1 MISIKIVKNRIVHE
15 PSPHKCFKI
24 QPLTSYQV
32 SRILLIM
39 AQTLTFIFVGLLA
52 FGTLIRLWLGSRQ
65 ISFVQAHREKVPDA
79 FVNNITL
86 DAHQKAAD
94 YSSAKT
100 KIVLVEVIVQALLLF
115 ALTIGGG
122 LQWIDT
128 FWMGLLPNHEIF
140 RGALVICSALL
151 ISSLIDLPF
160 DYYKTFVIDEQF
172 GFNKMTRKMFL
183 SDLVKHSIVGLLL
196 GAPILFAA
204 LWLMQ
209 GAGEYW
215 WFYLWVV
222 WTVFNIVMLAVYP
235 TFIAP
240 LFNKFTPLADEGL
253 KSRIE
258 SLLTKCGF
266 KSQGLFVMD
275 GSARSSHGNAYFT
288 GFGSSKR
295 VVFFDTLLERLNVE
309 EIEAVL
315 AHELGHFKHHH
326 VIKRI
331 AMIFFVSFLGL
342 ALLGWLINQS
352 WFFEGLGVTTESNYM
367 ALLLFMLVS
376 PVFLFLIRPLMA
388 SYSRKNEFE
397 ADDYAAKNASAN
409 HLIEA
414 LVKLYRDNASTL
426 TPDPIH
432 SAFYDSHP
440 PASIRIS
447 KLAAYT
453 S

>member
-1 MISIKIVKNRIVHE
+1 
-15 PSPHKCFKI
+15 
-24 QPLTSYQV
+24 
-32 SRILLIM
+32 M
-39 AQTLTFIFVGLLA
+39 AHTLTLIFVGLLA
-52 FGTLIRLWLGSRQ
+52 FSSIIRFWLGTRQ
-65 ISFVQAHREKVPDA
+65 INFVQENRKQVPKA
-79 FVNNITL
+79 FAKDITL

-94 YSSAKT
+94 YTSAKT
-100 KIVLVEVIVQALLLF
+100 RLGLLEMAIQAVLLF

-128 FWMGLLPNHEIF
+128 LWTGILPNNDIL

-151 ISSLIDLPF
+151 VSSIIDLPF
-160 DYYKTFVIDEQF
+160 EYYKTFVIDEKF
-172 GFNKMTRKMFL
+172 GFNKMTRAMYFT
-183 SDLVKHSIVGLLL
+183 DLIKHSIVGLLL

-209 GAGEYW
+209 SAGEYW
-215 WFYLWVV
+215 WLYLWVV
-222 WTVFNIVMLAVYP
+222 WTVFNILMLAVYP

-253 KSRIE
+253 KTRIE

-266 KSQGLFVMD
+266 KSQGLFIMD
-275 GSARSSHGNAYFT
+275 GSTRSSHGNAYFT
-288 GFGSSKR
+288 GFGNSKR
-295 VVFFDTLLERLNVE
+295 VVFFDTLLERLNTE
-309 EIEAVL
+309 EIESVL

-331 AMIFFVSFLGL
+331 IMTFVMSLIGL
-342 ALLGWLINQS
+342 ALLGWLINQA
-352 WFFEGLGVTTESNYM
+352 WFFQGLGVTTQSNHM
-367 ALLLFMLVS
+367 ALLLFILGS
-376 PVFLFLIRPLMA
+376 PIFLFLIRPLMA
-388 SYSRKNEFE
+388 SYSRKCEFE
-397 ADDYAAKNASAN
+397 ADDYAAKNASAT
-409 HLIEA
+409 HLAEA

-426 TPDPIH
+426 TPDPFH

-453 S
+453 TS

>member
-1 MISIKIVKNRIVHE
+1 
-15 PSPHKCFKI
+15 
-24 QPLTSYQV
+24 
-32 SRILLIM
+32 M
-39 AQTLTFIFVGLLA
+39 ATTLTLVFISLLVA
-52 FGTLIRLWLGSRQ
+52 STLTRLWLGTRQ
-65 ISFVQAHREKVPDA
+65 VTHVQANRGQVPAA
-79 FVNNITL
+79 FAADISL
-86 DAHQKAAD
+86 EAHQKAAD

-100 KIVLVEVIVQALLLF
+100 KLGLTEVVVQALLLLAF
-115 ALTIGGG
+115 TLGGG
-122 LQWIDT
+122 LQWLDDAWRNI
-128 FWMGLLPNHEIF
+128 LPNAEIM
-140 RGALVICSALL
+140 RGALVICSAMLV
-151 ISSLIDLPF
+151 SALIDIPF
-160 DYYKTFVIDEQF
+160 EYFKTFNIDEKF
-172 GFNKMTRKMFL
+172 GFNKMTIKMFF
-183 SDLVKHSIVGLLL
+183 SDLAKHSVVGIAL

-209 GAGEYW
+209 GAGQYW

-222 WTVFNIVMLAVYP
+222 WGVFNIVMLAVYP

-258 SLLTKCGF
+258 ALLTKCGF

-275 GSARSSHGNAYFT
+275 GSTRSGHGNAYFT

-295 VVFFDTLLERLNVE
+295 VVFFDTLLSRLNGE

-331 AMIFFVSFLGL
+331 IMLFALSFVGL
-342 ALLGWLINQS
+342 ALLGWLTNQA
-352 WFFEGLGVTTESNYM
+352 WFYNGLGVTSPSNYM
-367 ALLLFMLVS
+367 ALMLFLLVS
-376 PVFLFLIRPLMA
+376 PVFLFILRPIMA

-397 ADDYAAKNASAN
+397 ADDYAAQHANAN
-409 HLIEA
+409 RLVDA

-426 TPDPIH
+426 TPDPLH

-440 PASIRIS
+440 PASMRIA
-447 KLAAYT
+447 KLATYT
-453 S
+453 AK

>member
-1 MISIKIVKNRIVHE
+1 MPFAASFILKI
-15 PSPHKCFKI
+15 
-24 QPLTSYQV
+24 
-32 SRILLIM
+32 
-39 AQTLTFIFVGLLA
+39 TFITLLVST
-52 FGTLIRLWLGSRQ
+52 TLIRVWLGRRHIAHVQ
-65 ISFVQAHREKVPDA
+65 IHRNQVPVA
-79 FVNNITL
+79 FKDSIAL

-100 KIVLVEVIVQALLLF
+100 KLVIIEAVAQALLLI
-115 ALTIGGG
+115 ALTLGGG
-122 LQWIDT
+122 LQYIDDI
-128 FWMGLLPNHEIF
+128 WRNLLPTQEIV
-140 RGALVICSALL
+140 RGALVICSAMLV
-151 ISSLIDLPF
+151 SSFIDLPF
-160 DYYKTFVIDEQF
+160 EYYKTFVVDEQF
-172 GFNKMTRKMFL
+172 DFNKMTPAMFF
-183 SDLVKHSIVGLLL
+183 SDLVKHSLVGIAL

-209 GAGEYW
+209 GAGQYW
-215 WFYLWVV
+215 WLYLWLV
-222 WTVFNIVMLAVYP
+222 WSIFNLVMLAVYP

-240 LFNKFTPLADEGL
+240 LFNKFAPLTDENL
-253 KSRIE
+253 KQRIE
-258 SLLTKCGF
+258 ALLTKCGF

-275 GSARSSHGNAYFT
+275 GSSRSSHGNAYFT
-288 GFGSSKR
+288 GFGASKR
-295 VVFFDTLLERLNVE
+295 VVFFDTLLERLNAD

-331 AMIFFVSFLGL
+331 ALMFFISFLGL
-342 ALLGWLINQS
+342 ALLGWLMNQP
-352 WFFEGLGVTTESNYM
+352 WFYIGLGVTQASNYM
-367 ALLLFMLVS
+367 ALILFLLAS
-376 PVFLFLIRPLMA
+376 PVFLFLLRPVMA

-397 ADDYAAKNASAN
+397 ADGYAAKHANAKD
-409 HLIEA
+409 LVEA

-426 TPDPIH
+426 TPDPLH

>member
-1 MISIKIVKNRIVHE
+1 
-15 PSPHKCFKI
+15 
-24 QPLTSYQV
+24 
-32 SRILLIM
+32 M
-39 AQTLTFIFVGLLA
+39 AHTLTLTFICLLA
-52 FGTLIRLWLGSRQ
+52 FSTIIRIWLGSRQ
-65 ISFVQAHREKVPDA
+65 INHVQAHRGQVPTA
-79 FVNNITL
+79 FTKNIAL
-86 DAHQKAAD
+86 GAHQKAAD
-94 YSSAKT
+94 YTNAKT
-100 KIVLVEVIVQALLLF
+100 RLGLSEVLIQAILLLV
-115 ALTIGGG
+115 LTIGGG

-128 FWMGLLPNHEIF
+128 QWANIMPSQEII
-140 RGALVICSALL
+140 RGALVISSALL

-160 DYYKTFVIDEQF
+160 EHYKTFVIDEKF
-172 GFNKMTRKMFL
+172 GFNKMTRSMFFT
-183 SDLVKHSIVGLLL
+183 DLAKHSIVGLLL

-215 WFYLWVV
+215 WLYLWFV
-222 WTVFNIVMLAVYP
+222 WSAFNIVMLAVYP

-240 LFNKFTPLADEGL
+240 LFNKFTPLSDEGL

-288 GFGSSKR
+288 GFGNSKR
-295 VVFFDTLLERLNVE
+295 VVFFDTLLERLNAE

-331 AMIFFVSFLGL
+331 AMIFFISFLGL

-352 WFFEGLGVTTESNYM
+352 WFYQGLGVTVESNHM

-376 PVFLFLIRPLMA
+376 PVFLFLLRPFMA

-397 ADDYAAKNASAN
+397 ADDYAAKNASAA
-409 HLIEA
+409 HLVEA

-426 TPDPIH
+426 TPDPLH

-453 S
+453 SH